1 MMAKRDYQL
10 VSAPAHLGLPPGFFQ
25 RYLPE
30 NYRDH
35 DWVRMVEAGTKQSLK
50 MAGMGLG
57 HMAGKRYED
66 FKEKDI
72 TEGDIRVGEFEPT
85 ARLKDMDLDGV
96 DAEVLISGGAV
107 PAGEGIDVD
116 FQRAVIQSYN
126 NFLSEFCQADLER
139 LIGPATVPLGN
150 QELALEEMKRASKL
164 PGIRAFLFDA
174 FPAVNYWDEMYEPF
188 CRWPTT
194 SGTRFISTSA
204 HRRTRLTMGSLAPNE
219 QARRQL
225 HPLSPLGWPR
235 RWPSSCS
242 GVSSGTR
249 TSSSCSRR
257 PGCPGSSTTGPG
269 R

>member
-1 MMAKRDYQL
+1 MAKREYKL
-10 VSAPAHLGLPPGFFQ
+10 VSADSHLSLPPGFFQ
-25 RYLPE
+25 SYLPE
-30 NYRDH
+30 EYRDH
-35 DWVRMVEAGTKQSLK
+35 DWVQMVEAGTKQSLK

-107 PAGEGIDVD
+107 PSGEGIDVD

-139 LIGPATVPLGN
+139 LIGPATVPFGN
-150 QELALEEMKRASKL
+150 PELALEEMKRASKL

-188 CRWPTT
+188 WQVADDLGYPIHFHIGAPRSNASMHCPM
-194 SGTRFISTSA
+194 SGPA
-204 HRRTRLTMGSLAPNE
+204 
-219 QARRQL
+219 
-225 HPLSPLGWPR
+225 
-235 RWPSSCS
+235 
-242 GVSSGTR
+242 
-249 TSSSCSRR
+249 
-257 PGCPGSSTTGPG
+257 
-269 R
+269 